1 MRKKILPNGMDCALP
16 LGRGQVTRRGA
27 ERFERVGRRNT
38 LPERTT
44 HVGPPV
50 AGNQSHKSVKGSLP
64 NCAKVL

>member
-1 MRKKILPNGMDCALP
+1 MTRM
-16 LGRGQVTRRGA
+16 GRDG

-44 HVGPPV
+44 HVGPLAV
-50 AGNQSHKSVKGSLP
+50 GNQSHKSVKGSLP